1 VGAEAAA
8 LKRLGQKISAENLR
22 HEEGGG
28 GNSFGRQPRQPEE
41 NPSRQEACS
50 DGGRGEAFLAP
61 LPVVECEDDAAGGRS
76 AESGGPRDTRW
87 GVETVGG
94 RRKWKTVD
102 RAIGLLRWQ
111 RCAVFGPVGS
121 VEISLF
127 WRS

>member
-1 VGAEAAA
+1 
-8 LKRLGQKISAENLR
+8 LGQKISAENLR

-28 GNSFGRQPRQPEE
+28 GNSFGRQPRQPAE

-50 DGGRGEAFLAP
+50 DGGRGEASLAP
-61 LPVVECEDDAAGGRS
+61 LPVVECEDDAAGDRS
-76 AESGGPRDTRW
+76 AKSDGPRDTRW
-87 GVETVGG
+87 GVQTVGR

-111 RCAVFGPVGS
+111 RCAVFGPVES

-127 WRS
+127 WGS